1 MRLRLK
7 VSLRRNTERAKAQ
20 SALAESDST
29 ATKGLVEL
37 RLSADARGAAKAR
50 GAFRLQSKKLRINT
64 RGYYGRFRRRVGREA
79 PKRCSPRGLATE
91 SPRLPCGKV
100 DSAGDRRLRMG
111 RLPCDSGDPSRL
123 FRRFCVAPPRS
134 VSAMERY
141 VSRLF
146 AAHEAYQ
153 IVVRVHIELV
163 VHPLHM
169 RAYGGHGHHE
179 FFADLLRPFS
189 LSQHQEHFAFARR

>member
-37 RLSADARGAAKAR
+37 RLSTDARGAAKAR

-79 PKRCSPRGLATE
+79 PKRCAPRGLAPE
-91 SPRLPCGKV
+91 SPRLLCGN
-100 DSAGDRRLRMG
+100 
-111 RLPCDSGDPSRL
+111 GDPELAFPALLHGAASSGIGNGAVRITPICCARGL
-123 FRRFCVAPPRS
+123 PNRRKSAHRACCTPLAHACVRWPRTP
-134 VSAMERY
+134 
-141 VSRLF
+141 
-146 AAHEAYQ
+146 
-153 IVVRVHIELV
+153 RV
-163 VHPLHM
+163 
-169 RAYGGHGHHE
+169 
-179 FFADLLRPFS
+179 LR
-189 LSQHQEHFAFARR
+189 

>member
-20 SALAESDST
+20 SALAESGSM

-64 RGYYGRFRRRVGREA
+64 RGYYGRFRRKVGREA

-111 RLPCDSGDPSRL
+111 RLPCDNGDP
-123 FRRFCVAPPRS
+123 
-134 VSAMERY
+134 
-141 VSRLF
+141 
-146 AAHEAYQ
+146 
-153 IVVRVHIELV
+153 ELAF
-163 VHPLHM
+163 P
-169 RAYGGHGHHE
+169 A
-179 FFADLLRPFS
+179 LLRGTASFGIGNGAVRITPICC
-189 LSQHQEHFAFARR
+189 ARGLPNRRKSAHRACCTPLAHACARWPRTPRVLR